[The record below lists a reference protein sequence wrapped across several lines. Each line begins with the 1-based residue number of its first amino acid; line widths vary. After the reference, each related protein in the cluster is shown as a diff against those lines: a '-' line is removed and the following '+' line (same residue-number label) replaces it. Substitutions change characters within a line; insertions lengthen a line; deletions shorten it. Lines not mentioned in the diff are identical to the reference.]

1 MYYTFF
7 SLIIPLQTLVFA
19 ICLVTAVAA
28 KGMLLLPQSMLY
40 SGNTADL
47 ACLRYTILLIAL
59 YVQMMKLFLVQVSAE
74 MSDQSPVFSIK
85 VGFSNLFHL
94 QQKKLIMRSVVFPET
109 GVARN
114 LE

>member
-28 KGMLLLPQSMLY
+28 KDMLLLPQSMLY

-47 ACLRYTILLIAL
+47 ACLRYTIYFTHCTLCPN
-59 YVQMMKLFLVQVSAE
+59 
-74 MSDQSPVFSIK
+74 DQTIPCTDLSRNV
-85 VGFSNLFHL
+85 
-94 QQKKLIMRSVVFPET
+94 RSVTCFQYKSWIFKPVSSAAKEAYNAIRSLP
-109 GVARN
+109 
-114 LE
+114 